1 MRKLIRNQRG
11 AIIAMVAISL
21 VAILGIAGLA
31 IDGARAYVTR
41 AQLSRAVDAAAL
53 AGAAS
58 LRLGQATARQR
69 MESLAAA
76 NGVDPALLNITFG
89 VNAEGENTV
98 SVSANRIMPTTFM
111 RVLGQTQVDVG
122 SIAEATVPPLD
133 IVLVLDQSG
142 SLKAMGAW
150 DDLQNAASGF
160 VDHFDDI
167 IDQMGLV
174 SFQLRATDR
183 FMLNQPF
190 VGAVKA
196 AINGV
201 TSDGDTN
208 TGEGL
213 RLALNQI
220 QTGPVRDRSVRVV
233 VFFTDGRPTAFR
245 GQISGQDRMMAVFTT
260 VSGGKMRGYFDDP
273 DGLPSDGVVW
283 PADGCHLQIA
293 PPQCFGWAEPT
304 IRTEAKDSGIQWADA
319 IRDDGIFLFT
329 IGLGNPAAGD
339 PILVPDNAYLEYL
352 ANQDGVA
359 DPSQPQG
366 SYYFAPTEAELDD
379 VFNAVAQDILVRLTQ

>member
-11 AIIAMVAISL
+11 AVLAMVAISL
-21 VAILGIAGLA
+21 VAILGIGGLA

-58 LRLGQATARQR
+58 LRLGQAAAQQR
-69 MESLAAA
+69 IESLAAA
-76 NGVDPALLNITFG
+76 NGVDPALLNVQFG
-89 VNAEGENTV
+89 VNADGENTV
-98 SVSANRIMPTTFM
+98 SVSANQVMPTTFM

-142 SLKAMGAW
+142 SLDAMGAW
-150 DDLQNAASGF
+150 DDLQNAARGF
-160 VDHFDDI
+160 VDHFDNN

-174 SFQLRATDR
+174 SYQLRATDR
-183 FMLNQPF
+183 FMLSQPF
-190 VGAVKA
+190 TGQVKA
-196 AINGV
+196 EINAI

-213 RLALNQI
+213 RRALNQL
-220 QTGPVRDRSVRVV
+220 QTGPVRNRSVRVV

-245 GQISGQDRMMAVFTT
+245 GNIGGEDRMMAVYTT
-260 VSGGKMRGYFDDP
+260 VAGGKMRGYFDDP

-283 PADGCHLQIA
+283 PADGCHNQV
-293 PPQCFGWAEPT
+293 PPCFGWSEPT
-304 IRTEAKDSGIQWADA
+304 IRDEAKDLGIQWADA
-319 IRDDGIFLFT
+319 IRSDGIFIFT
-329 IGLGNPAAGD
+329 IGLGNPNAAD
-339 PILVPDNAYLEYL
+339 PLLVPDDAYLRYL

-359 DPSQPQG
+359 NSSQPQG
-366 SYYFAPTEAELDD
+366 SYYFAPTETELDD
-379 VFNAVAQDILVRLTQ
+379 VFDAVAQDILVRLTQ

>member
-1 MRKLIRNQRG
+1 MLRLIQNRRG

-21 VAILGIAGLA
+21 VAILGIGGLA
-31 IDGARAYVTR
+31 LDGARAYVTR

-58 LRLGQATARQR
+58 LRLGQSTARQR
-69 MESLAAA
+69 IESLAAA

-89 VNAEGENTV
+89 VNANGENTV
-98 SVSANRIMPTTFM
+98 SVSANEIMPTTFM

-122 SIAEATVPPLD
+122 SVAEATVPPLD

-142 SLKAMGAW
+142 SLKAMNAW
-150 DDLQNAASGF
+150 DDLQNAARGF
-160 VDHFDDI
+160 VDHFDNN

-174 SFQLRATDR
+174 SYQLRATDR
-183 FMLNQPF
+183 FMLSQPF
-190 VGAVKA
+190 VGQVKA

-213 RLALNQI
+213 RLALNQL
-220 QTGPVRDRSVRVV
+220 QTGPVRARSVRVV

-245 GQISGQDRMMAVFTT
+245 KDVGGQDRMMAVYTT
-260 VSGGKMRGYFDDP
+260 QAGGKMRGYFDDP

-283 PADGCHLQIA
+283 PADGCHNQV
-293 PPQCFGWAEPT
+293 PPCFGWTEPT
-304 IRTEAKDSGIQWADA
+304 IRTEARDSGIQWADA
-319 IRDDGIFLFT
+319 TRSNGVFIFT
-329 IGLGNPAAGD
+329 IGLGNPNAGD
-339 PILVPDNAYLEYL
+339 PLLVPDDAYLEYL

-359 DPSQPQG
+359 NASQPQG
-366 SYYFAPTEAELDD
+366 SYYFAPTEAELED
-379 VFNAVAQDILVRLTQ
+379 VFDAVAQDILVRLTQ